1 MLTHMACDNYS
12 FFSSYK
18 PLFSFKESNNK
29 DMVKTILDGTLP
41 IEIRDKY
48 RIGKNKVFI
57 IFYDRHLRNQILK
70 MYIYHEL

>member
-1 MLTHMACDNYS
+1 MACDNYP

-18 PLFSFKESNNK
+18 PLFSFREPNNK

-57 IFYDRHLRNQILK
+57 ISYDRHFKNQILK
-70 MYIYHEL
+70 VYIYHEL